1 MTFKNFYYKNK
12 NNKAQIF
19 EDVFES
25 FYDKGYFGKLD
36 KQQIKEQQFSWFN
49 KLILLLDEGDHE
61 IISEALK
68 DRDGIS
74 RQFVSKI
81 YGEEISELSRNDIK
95 DFLKRAIK

>member
-12 NNKAQIF
+12 NNKTQIF

-49 KLILLLDEGDHE
+49 KLVLLLDEGDHE
-61 IISEALK
+61 IISEVLK

-74 RQFVSKI
+74 RQWV
-81 YGEEISELSRNDIK
+81 
-95 DFLKRAIK
+95 

>member
-12 NNKAQIF
+12 NNKTQIF

-36 KQQIKEQQFSWFN
+36 KQQIKDQQFSWFN

-61 IISEALK
+61 IISEALA
-68 DRDGIS
+68 IS
-74 RQFVSKI
+74 
-81 YGEEISELSRNDIK
+81 
-95 DFLKRAIK
+95 